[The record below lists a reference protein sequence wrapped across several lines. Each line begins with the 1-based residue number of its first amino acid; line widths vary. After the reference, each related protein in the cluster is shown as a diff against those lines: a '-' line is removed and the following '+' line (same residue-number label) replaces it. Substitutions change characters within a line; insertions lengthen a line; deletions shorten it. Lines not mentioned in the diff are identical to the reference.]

1 VISERRTTLHQ
12 HDQLAA
18 CVGLDW
24 ADQQH
29 LICLQAND
37 SEQFESRRLEQKPD
51 ALHES
56 IAQLRVRF
64 PDGPVGI
71 AIEQSRGAVIHA
83 LMMYDFLQLYPINPK
98 ALARYREAFRV
109 SGAKDDPS
117 DAELLM
123 DLLRLHRSRLRAW
136 LPNSVDTRR
145 LQILAEYRRKLVN
158 NRVRHTNRITS
169 LLKMY
174 FPQALDWA
182 GDLTTIQS
190 CDFLQRWPTLTA
202 VQQADLDQLRQFYFQ
217 HRCRNRPLIEA
228 RLKQVSS
235 ARALTTDPA
244 IVESLSL
251 AVQADAA
258 HVRPILDGIAR
269 FDQIIAQQFAIH
281 PEHDLFASFPGAG
294 PVYAPRLLVIFGQ
307 DRSRWN
313 STADFLSHSGIAPVT
328 KKSGN
333 SCSVHRRL
341 ACSNFIR
348 QTFHE
353 FAAQSIRYSNWARA
367 YYDQM
372 RGRGLKHPAAAR
384 ALAFKWIRIIYRCW
398 MSRTPY
404 NEQIYLASLRAK
416 HSPLLKEPID

>member
-1 VISERRTTLHQ
+1 MNQPDDLE
-12 HDQLAA
+12 LAA

-29 LICLQAND
+29 LICLQATH
-37 SEQFESRRLEQKPD
+37 STQVESKRLEQKPD
-51 ALHES
+51 TLHEW

-64 PDGPVGI
+64 AGGKVGI

-83 LMMYDFLQLYPINPK
+83 LMMYDFLQIYPINPK

-136 LPNSVDTRR
+136 LPDSVETRR

-158 NRVRHTNRITS
+158 NRIRHTNRITS

-182 GDLTTIQS
+182 GALDTIQS
-190 CDFLQRWPTLTA
+190 CDFLQSWPTLTA
-202 VQQADLDQLRQFYFQ
+202 IQQVSLSQLRTFYLQ
-217 HRCRNRPLIEA
+217 HRCRNRILIEQRLVEISGA
-228 RLKQVSS
+228 RS
-235 ARALTTDPA
+235 LTDDPA
-244 IVESLSL
+244 IIETLSL
-251 AVQADAA
+251 AVQADVAQLRAILHWIA
-258 HVRPILDGIAR
+258 H
-269 FDQIIAQQFAIH
+269 FDQIIARHCALH
-281 PEHDLFASFPGAG
+281 PEHDLFESFPGAG
-294 PVYAPRLLVIFGQ
+294 PVYAPRLLTVFGQ
-307 DRSRWN
+307 DRARWN
-313 STADFLSHSGIAPVT
+313 STADFLCHSGIAPVT

-333 SCSVHRRL
+333 SHSVHRRL

-353 FAAQSIRYSNWARA
+353 FAAQSIRYSSWAHA

-372 RGRGLKHPAAAR
+372 RARGLKHPAAVR

-398 MSRTPY
+398 KDRKPY
-404 NEQIYLASLRAK
+404 DEQIYLASLRAK
-416 HSPLLKEPID
+416 QSPLLKEPPAD

>member
-1 VISERRTTLHQ
+1 MHQ
-12 HDQLAA
+12 QDQLAA

-24 ADQQH
+24 ADQHH
-29 LICLQAND
+29 LICLQATD
-37 SEQFESRRLEQKPD
+37 SEQFESRPLEQTPN
-51 ALHES
+51 ALHEW

-64 PDGPVGI
+64 PDGKVGI

-83 LMMYDFLQLYPINPK
+83 LMMYDFLELYPINPK

-123 DLLRLHRSRLRAW
+123 DLLRLHRNRLRAW
-136 LPNSVDTRR
+136 LPDSVDTRR
-145 LQILAEYRRKLVN
+145 LRILAEYRRKLVN
-158 NRVRHTNRITS
+158 YRIRHTNRITS

-202 VQQADLDQLRQFYFQ
+202 VQQADLAQLRQFYFQ
-217 HRCRNRPLIEA
+217 HRCRNRALIEE
-228 RLKQVSS
+228 RLNQISS

-258 HVRPILDGIAR
+258 HVRPILDWIAR
-269 FDQIIAQQFAIH
+269 FDQIIAQQFTIH
-281 PEHDLFASFPGAG
+281 PEHDLFTSFPGAG
-294 PVYAPRLLVIFGQ
+294 PVYAPRLLVIFGE
-307 DRSRWN
+307 DRSRWD

-333 SCSVHRRL
+333 SCTVHRRL
-341 ACSNFIR
+341 ACSNFVR

-398 MSRTPY
+398 MNRTPY

-416 HSPLLKEPID
+416 QSPLVKESID